1 MEAELAAH
9 ARVRCACSNG
19 GSGDHTL
26 GRHRLGLTDEA
37 LALALGQD
45 HKRSVEVAY
54 GLGLKADVERLLP
67 HAIDWVP
74 GRLGDP

>member
-9 ARVRCACSNG
+9 ARVPCACSNG

-37 LALALGQD
+37 SALVQD
-45 HKRSVEVAY
+45 RRRSVDVAY
-54 GLGLKADVERLLP
+54 GLGLKADVERRLP
-67 HAIDWVP
+67 GVIDLVP